1 MSKTII
7 DAIVVAA
14 DAAIVD
20 GEARGPTAVLAVD
33 GEIAAVGAP
42 EVIAADP
49 RAAGARR
56 VDWSGRALIP
66 GTVNAHNH
74 GFQSLLRGIG
84 DDLPFLVWRE
94 RALYR
99 HGANLGPEEMR
110 TAALFA
116 FGEMLLHGVT
126 TVCDFYYV
134 NRQGNDNARATVAAA
149 RELGIRVVLA
159 RCFYDW
165 DGAPAAFREEV
176 PQAVRHFEELHRE
189 LAGVPR
195 RLATAQPAPHSLH
208 GASRAMI
215 EAGAGCARDAG
226 TPWHIH
232 LAEESYQVDEALQRF
247 GARPLHALAAM
258 GVLEQ
263 RTIAVHGCWFDE
275 GERALL
281 AERGAALAYCPASN
295 MFLGDGVTDV
305 VDLRRRGVPVAL
317 GTDGGCSNSRVS
329 VLDEMR
335 SAALLQ
341 KVSRRDGQAISAE
354 QCFAMGTEL
363 GGRVLDLPVG
373 RIAPGFRAD
382 LVALN
387 LGDPSLWP
395 TWALAKNAVYSL
407 SARAITD
414 VVVDGDIVVEN
425 RRLVRVDQQE
435 IEARVRQTTRSWG
448 GSGGEQ

>member
-1 MSKTII
+1 VS

-20 GEARGPTAVLAVD
+20 GEARGPTAVLAL
-33 GEIAAVGAP
+33 GGAIALVGAP
-42 EVIAADP
+42 DQVAADP

-84 DDLPFLVWRE
+84 DDQPFLVWRE

-99 HGANLGPEEMR
+99 HGAHLGPEEMR

-134 NRQGNDNARATVAAA
+134 NRQGNENALATVAAA
-149 RELGIRVVLA
+149 RELGIRIVLA

-165 DGAPAAFREEV
+165 EGAPAAFRESV
-176 PQAVRHFEELHRE
+176 PQAIRHFEELAQALR
-189 LAGVPR
+189 GD
-195 RLATAQPAPHSLH
+195 RLASAQPAPHSLH

-232 LAEESYQVDEALQRF
+232 LAEEKYQVDEALERF
-247 GARPLHALAAM
+247 AARPLHALAAM
-258 GVLEQ
+258 GVLDQ
-263 RTIAVHGCWFDE
+263 RVIAVHGCWFDDR
-275 GERALL
+275 ERRLL

-305 VDLRRRGVPVAL
+305 VDLRQRGVPVAL

-341 KVSRRDGQAISAE
+341 KVWRTDGQAISAE

-382 LVALN
+382 LVALD

-414 VVVDGDIVVEN
+414 VVVDGTIVVEN

-435 IEARVRQTTRSWG
+435 IEARVRQTTSTWGGG
-448 GSGGEQ
+448 GSGR

>member
-1 MSKTII
+1 MS

-20 GEARGPTAVLAVD
+20 GQARGPTGVLALG
-33 GEIAAVGAP
+33 GEIARVGTP
-42 EVIAADP
+42 EEVAGDP

-56 VDWSGRALIP
+56 IDWSGRALIP

-99 HGANLGPEEMR
+99 HGAHLGPDEMR

-134 NRQGNDNARATVAAA
+134 NRQGNDNALATVAAA

-165 DGAPAAFREEV
+165 DGAPAAFRESV
-176 PQAVRHFEELHRE
+176 PQAVRHFEELRRA
-189 LAGVPR
+189 LGDDPR
-195 RLATAQPAPHSLH
+195 RMATAQPAPHSLH

-232 LAEESYQVDEALQRF
+232 LAEEKYQVDEALERF
-247 GARPLHALAAM
+247 GTRPLHAVAAM
-258 GVLEQ
+258 GVLDQ
-263 RTIAVHGCWFDE
+263 RVVAVHGCWFDE
-275 GERALL
+275 GERALM
-281 AERGAALAYCPASN
+281 AERGASLAYCPASN

-305 VDLRRRGVPVAL
+305 VDLRRRQVAVAL

-341 KVSRRDGQAISAE
+341 KVWRTDGQAISAE

-382 LVALN
+382 LVALD
-387 LGDPSLWP
+387 LADPSLWP
-395 TWALAKNAVYSL
+395 AWALAKNAVYSL

-435 IEARVRQTTRSWG
+435 IEARVRATTSTWG
-448 GSGGEQ
+448 GQG

>member
-1 MSKTII
+1 MS

-20 GEARGPTAVLAVD
+20 GQARGPTGVLALG
-33 GEIAAVGAP
+33 GEIARVGTP
-42 EVIAADP
+42 EEVAGDP

-56 VDWSGRALIP
+56 IDWSGRALIP

-99 HGANLGPEEMR
+99 HGAHLGPDEMR

-134 NRQGNDNARATVAAA
+134 NRQGNDNALATVAAG

-165 DGAPAAFREEV
+165 DGAPAAFRESV
-176 PQAVRHFEELHRE
+176 PQAVRHFEELRRA
-189 LAGVPR
+189 LGDDPR
-195 RLATAQPAPHSLH
+195 RMATAQPAPHSLH

-232 LAEESYQVDEALQRF
+232 LAEEKYQVDEALERF
-247 GARPLHALAAM
+247 GTRPLHAVAAM
-258 GVLEQ
+258 GVLDQ
-263 RTIAVHGCWFDE
+263 RVVAVHGCWFDE
-275 GERALL
+275 GERALM
-281 AERGAALAYCPASN
+281 AERGASLAYCPASN

-305 VDLRRRGVPVAL
+305 VDLRRRQVAVAL

-341 KVSRRDGQAISAE
+341 KVWRTDGQAISAE

-382 LVALN
+382 LVALD
-387 LGDPSLWP
+387 LADPSLWP
-395 TWALAKNAVYSL
+395 AWALAKNAVYSL

-435 IEARVRQTTRSWG
+435 IEARVRATTSTWG
-448 GSGGEQ
+448 SSGA

>member
-1 MSKTII
+1 MKG
-7 DAIVVAA
+7 AIVVAA

-20 GEARGPTAVLAVD
+20 GQARGPTAVLALD
-33 GEIAAVGAP
+33 GAIALVGSP
-42 EVIAADP
+42 EEVAADP
-49 RAAGARR
+49 RAAAARR
-56 VDWSGRALIP
+56 IDWSGRALIP

-99 HGANLGPEEMR
+99 YGANLGPEEMR

-134 NRQGNDNARATVAAA
+134 NRQGNDNALATVAGA
-149 RELGIRVVLA
+149 RQLGIRVVLA

-165 DGAPAAFREEV
+165 DGAPAAFRESV
-176 PQAVRHFEELHRE
+176 PQAVRHFEELGRA
-189 LAGVPR
+189 LAGEP
-195 RLATAQPAPHSLH
+195 LATAQPAPHSLH
-208 GASRAMI
+208 GASREMI

-232 LAEESYQVDEALQRF
+232 LAEEKYQVEEALERF
-247 GARPLHALAAM
+247 GARPLFALAAM
-258 GVLEQ
+258 GVLDG
-263 RTIAVHGCWFDE
+263 RVIAVHGCWFDE
-275 GERALL
+275 EERALL

-305 VDLRRRGVPVAL
+305 VDLCRRGVPVAL

-341 KVSRRDGQAISAE
+341 KVWRTDGQAISAE

-382 LVALN
+382 LVALD

-395 TWALAKNAVYSL
+395 REQLGKNAVYSL

-414 VVVDGDIVVEN
+414 VVVEGDIVVEN

-435 IEARVRQTTRSWG
+435 IEARVRATTSTWG
-448 GSGGEQ
+448 GGG